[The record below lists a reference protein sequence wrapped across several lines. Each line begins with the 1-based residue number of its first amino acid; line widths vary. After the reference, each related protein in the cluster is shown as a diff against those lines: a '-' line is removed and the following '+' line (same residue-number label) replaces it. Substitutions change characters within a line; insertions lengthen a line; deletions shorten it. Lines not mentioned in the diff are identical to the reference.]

1 MIARPRSDQGLLP
14 RMTARVV
21 CIGIATL
28 DTIALVNRL
37 PEVGERMPACEVRLA
52 GGGVAATAA
61 VTLARLGI
69 PVELIGRVGDDEAG
83 RLVVDGIAREGVD
96 TSGLR
101 VVEGRTPVTVVL
113 VEAGSGERT
122 LVPDTRGVPPIELTG
137 EDIAR
142 CAAADWIHVDQTGHP
157 TIAALRAAGVRRPVS
172 FDGGNVDREFELT
185 QVDMYAPTERA
196 LLARYPGRHLQ
207 EALEAALEEGPE
219 LVVVTRGTMGS
230 VGARRAT
237 DGSRAEVVT
246 APAEPSQVVSTLGA
260 GDVFHGAFL
269 AAMVE
274 GRSLSD
280 SLRWANAAAALSCR
294 ALDGREAI
302 PDRAE
307 LEAFLAEPRESA
319 S

>member
-1 MIARPRSDQGLLP
+1 
-14 RMTARVV
+14 MTAQVV

-28 DTIALVNRL
+28 DAIALVERL
-37 PEVGERMPACEVRLA
+37 PEAGERMPATEAHLA

-69 PVELIGRVGDDEAG
+69 AVAFVGRVGDDEPG
-83 RLVVDGIAREGVD
+83 RMVVDGIAREGVD

-101 VVEGRTPVTVVL
+101 VVEGRTPLTIVL

-122 LVPDTRGVPPIELTG
+122 LVPDTRGVPPIELNG
-137 EDIAR
+137 EDVAR
-142 CAAADWIHVDQTGHP
+142 CSAAAWIHVDQTGHP
-157 TIAALRAAGVRRPVS
+157 AIAAMRGAGVSTPVS
-172 FDGGNVDREFELT
+172 FDGGNVDRPFDLG
-185 QVDMYAPTERA
+185 QVDLYAPTEPS
-196 LLARYPGRHLQ
+196 LLARYPGRALRD
-207 EALEAALEEGPE
+207 ALEAALGEGPE
-219 LVVVTRGTMGS
+219 LVVVTRGIHGS
-230 VGARRAT
+230 AAAKRAA
-237 DGSRAEVVT
+237 DGSRPAVIT

-274 GRSLSD
+274 GRSLPD
-280 SLRWANAAAALSCR
+280 TLRWANAAAALSCG
-294 ALDGREAI
+294 ALDGRGAI

-307 LEAFLAEPRESA
+307 LEAFLAEPRETA